1 VKDLNHTPSLIEQNE
16 YTISTPENVTF
27 GYVVAGLGSR
37 FIAALID
44 TLLLSVLLLLLN
56 ILLVAFIGWVA
67 DASPV
72 MNVAVDDP
80 GWVAGLVLA
89 FYALLNF
96 AILWGYYLIFELGW
110 QGQTPGK
117 RLTGIRVVK
126 LDGSAPGFL
135 EVAIRNLVRIVDFL
149 PSAYALGLIVMFLS
163 RQARRLGDYAAGTL
177 VVYEGVTSQPE
188 LFTRPS
194 VREFRQGRLLS
205 SPSENAT
212 PSENAASEIPN
223 LRRLT
228 GDEYQLICTVLERQM
243 RNQADPAMMMRLAHA
258 IAARLE
264 MPLPGS
270 TGRDAQHFLYTVAEA
285 YRRAADQP

>member
-1 VKDLNHTPSLIEQNE
+1 
-16 YTISTPENVTF
+16 
-27 GYVVAGLGSR
+27 
-37 FIAALID
+37 
-44 TLLLSVLLLLLN
+44 
-56 ILLVAFIGWVA
+56 
-67 DASPV
+67 

-117 RLTGIRVVK
+117 RLTRIRVVK

-188 LFTRPS
+188 LFPRS
-194 VREFRQGRLLS
+194 SAGEFRQGRLS
-205 SPSENAT
+205 SPSENAL
-212 PSENAASEIPN
+212 PEIPN

-243 RNQADPAMMMRLAHA
+243 RNQVDPAMMMRLAHA

-264 MPLPGS
+264 VPLPGS